1 MRRRKQVPAW
11 LTPASEPWFPDP
23 SLFDREGL
31 VAVGGD
37 LEPARL
43 LLAYSRGIFPW
54 YSEGV
59 PPLWWSPDPR
69 ALLTPRALHV
79 SRSLSRTLRRG
90 GFLLSW
96 NRCFRR
102 VMAECGER
110 RAEGTWVLP
119 EMLDAYTRLHEL
131 GAAHSLEVWCGEE
144 LAGGIYGVQVGAL
157 FAAESMFHV
166 RSNMSKVALVALV
179 RTLFAAG
186 VELLDVQFVTPHLLT
201 MGAFEV
207 PRAEYLQR
215 LPAACAG
222 RVSLAAVVPDP
233 FAGTDAPRA
242 RGH

>member
-1 MRRRKQVPAW
+1 VRRWKQAPAW
-11 LTPASEPWFPDP
+11 LTPHSEPWFPDP
-23 SLFDREGL
+23 APFDHEGL

-37 LEPARL
+37 LDPARL

-79 SRSLSRTLRRG
+79 SRSLLRTLRRG
-90 GFLLSW
+90 GFALTW

-131 GAAHSLEVWCGEE
+131 GAAHSLEVWCGDE

-157 FAAESMFHV
+157 FAAESMFH
-166 RSNMSKVALVALV
+166 RRRDLSKVALVALV

-186 VELLDVQFVTPHLLT
+186 VELFDVQFVTPHLAT

-222 RVSLAAVVPDP
+222 KVELRDVVPDP
-233 FAGTDAPRA
+233 FARCD
-242 RGH
+242 

>member
-1 MRRRKQVPAW
+1 VRRRKQVPAW
-11 LTPASEPWFPDP
+11 LTPDSEPWFPDP
-23 SLFDREGL
+23 ALFDREGL

-37 LEPARL
+37 LDPARL

-79 SRSLSRTLRRG
+79 SRSLLRTLRRG

-102 VMAECGER
+102 VMTECGER

-131 GAAHSLEVWCGEE
+131 GAAHSLEVWRGDE

-157 FAAESMFHV
+157 FAAESMFH
-166 RSNMSKVALVALV
+166 RRRDASKVALTALV

-186 VELLDVQFVTPHLLT
+186 IELFDVQFVTPHLAT

-207 PRAEYLQR
+207 SRAEYLQR
-215 LPAACAG
+215 LPDMCA
-222 RVSLAAVVPDP
+222 RKVSLAAVVPDP

-242 RGH
+242 PGH